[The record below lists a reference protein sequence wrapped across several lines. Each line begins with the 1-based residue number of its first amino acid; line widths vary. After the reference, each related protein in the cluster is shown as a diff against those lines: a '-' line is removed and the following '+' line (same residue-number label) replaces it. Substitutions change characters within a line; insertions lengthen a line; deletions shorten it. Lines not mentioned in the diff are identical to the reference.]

1 MRRFRQMTTYFIIFA
16 AGAATG
22 LIWNMPVPREAAELQ
37 VVIDESH
44 RQNKALL
51 GQIRTHEAELATL
64 RQRPPVAPLAMVG
77 PALAPGR
84 DAPTTEIE
92 DKADADKNE
101 TPPATEETALD
112 RFHQYLDETAGMRR
126 RERRQY
132 GKSLVEELREMGEP
146 AVRAL
151 LRSLEEGASVRE
163 RRLAARL
170 LGALQD
176 PIALPT
182 LQNVLAGDEDIRM
195 RRNAARSL
203 RFLQMPESIPAL
215 ESALNKPEEDYFVR
229 IHAARG
235 LAQLGEIQGVYG
247 LLEIFDETVDEGR
260 PRFRAFRALTS
271 LDDAAAL
278 PLMREVAAYESDVN
292 YRLKAV
298 RFLGRNG
305 NQGDLALLE
314 QVLAAQNEQPS
325 VVEAAQ
331 NAYSALSAGQ
341 PQPQ

>member
-16 AGAATG
+16 AGAAIG

-64 RQRPPVAPLAMVG
+64 RQRLPVAPLAMVG

-182 LQNVLAGDEDIRM
+182 L
-195 RRNAARSL
+195 
-203 RFLQMPESIPAL
+203 
-215 ESALNKPEEDYFVR
+215 
-229 IHAARG
+229 
-235 LAQLGEIQGVYG
+235 
-247 LLEIFDETVDEGR
+247 
-260 PRFRAFRALTS
+260 
-271 LDDAAAL
+271 
-278 PLMREVAAYESDVN
+278 
-292 YRLKAV
+292 
-298 RFLGRNG
+298 
-305 NQGDLALLE
+305 
-314 QVLAAQNEQPS
+314 
-325 VVEAAQ
+325 
-331 NAYSALSAGQ
+331 
-341 PQPQ
+341 